1 MFSYKRFTLN
11 KKLAIIPVVAIVP
24 MIVLAVYLLLTASYT
39 TNAYADI
46 TNNVVQANK
55 YVQDFKERVDYTMYL
70 SVIKNKTIDEMQV
83 GKVTVNGILTVNP
96 YQYITELEN
105 VCDELGKSATVE
117 SNCEQ
122 IRRLKNTLGS
132 LRNCV
137 EELEKCINDR
147 NSYDENMQ
155 YLDNNIYVLTSLV
168 QSGIENYIYVETTN
182 FENVKAQLNKKNRQ
196 DIWIAVIT
204 AIIAVAVSTVLSIRA
219 AQSVTGPIKNLCA
232 MTSKVAEGDFT
243 AKSKKVESQDEIAV
257 LVRNFNDMT
266 KEIGSLVDDMKKNHE
281 MLRMIEM
288 KLLQAQINPHF
299 LYNTLDT
306 IYMLARMNKEETTM
320 RMIQALSK
328 YLRLCLSKG
337 SEIVSVED
345 ELENVKSYME
355 IQQIRNVDLFEY
367 EIDCQVNAKGN
378 KILKLILQP
387 LVENAL
393 YHGLK
398 KQREKG
404 MINI

>member
-182 FENVKAQLNKKNRQ
+182 FENVKAQLNKKNKQ
-196 DIWIAVIT
+196 DIWDCCYYSNYSSGGIDSFVYSGGAKCDRTDKKSLCHDKQSGRRGFYSEIEKSRIAG
-204 AIIAVAVSTVLSIRA
+204 RD
-219 AQSVTGPIKNLCA
+219 CC
-232 MTSKVAEGDFT
+232 
-243 AKSKKVESQDEIAV
+243 
-257 LVRNFNDMT
+257 
-266 KEIGSLVDDMKKNHE
+266 IGSE
-281 MLRMIEM
+281 
-288 KLLQAQINPHF
+288 F
-299 LYNTLDT
+299 
-306 IYMLARMNKEETTM
+306 
-320 RMIQALSK
+320 
-328 YLRLCLSKG
+328 
-337 SEIVSVED
+337 
-345 ELENVKSYME
+345 
-355 IQQIRNVDLFEY
+355 
-367 EIDCQVNAKGN
+367 
-378 KILKLILQP
+378 
-387 LVENAL
+387 
-393 YHGLK
+393 
-398 KQREKG
+398 
-404 MINI
+404 